1 MIIICAYLAD
11 SLLNIGEIMKISNLI
26 LAALLCTPVI
36 ASAKPAQFYKP
47 YKSKDT
53 VENIQ
58 PKRYIVKDVNV
69 TLSSKMN
76 APDFLNQD
84 QIKQRYIQ
92 KLNADLKAKNL
103 LADAETAQPIALSF
117 DIAQKRVFAGE
128 DLKFLGSNTGKKYA
142 HSVMRYQSSLS
153 HKDQELATL
162 SSEDKI
168 SLGSKGSFGKIIRDL
183 SGSGAPQNELEDID
197 GFAQHMVEQLP
208 E

>member
-11 SLLNIGEIMKISNLI
+11 YLLNIGEIMKISNLI

-36 ASAKPAQFYKP
+36 ASAKPAQFDKP

-84 QIKQRYIQ
+84 QIKQLAAESETPEALLFNLSRLIPGATQSQFTAHLDQALYA
-92 KLNADLKAKNL
+92 ADVLGYATAAK
-103 LADAETAQPIALSF
+103 
-117 DIAQKRVFAGE
+117 
-128 DLKFLGSNTGKKYA
+128 GK
-142 HSVMRYQSSLS
+142 
-153 HKDQELATL
+153 
-162 SSEDKI
+162 
-168 SLGSKGSFGKIIRDL
+168 
-183 SGSGAPQNELEDID
+183 
-197 GFAQHMVEQLP
+197 
-208 E
+208 